1 MRLGWNDASLLRPPR
16 EYDDDGGADADI
28 DAGIIIGAVAGGGVG
43 ERRDDRPT
51 VTRRPPSLL
60 MERDDPFEEEDAPW
74 LLLVGMMFVR

>member
-1 MRLGWNDASLLRPPR
+1 MRLGWNDVSLLRPPR
-16 EYDDDGGADADI
+16 EYDDGGVDADI

-43 ERRDDRPT
+43 ERDDRPT